1 MSGIMADQTVVS
13 SLNNPLLSNWH
24 LSRYDDWFMEHFKGK
39 KADLSERYA
48 EMGIDV
54 SL

>member
-1 MSGIMADQTVVS
+1 MSGIMAGQTVVS
-13 SLNNPLLSNWH
+13 SLSNLLLSNWR
-24 LSRYDDWFMEHFKGK
+24 LSSYDDWFMEHFKGK
-39 KADLSERYA
+39 KAALSERYA